1 MILRLR
7 SQILVAAVAAFCSV
21 GAAVDGTH
29 KSIPWASKS
38 YTLLARQMPLRE
50 ALESFGVS
58 EGIPVISSPGVRGT
72 LAGDFK
78 DLPPSEFLDKVAA
91 LHSLVW
97 YYDGSAI
104 HVSAVNEVVSRF
116 VELRHIKVA
125 EVSKMMISLGVDDP
139 RYPLKAASEGGILML
154 SGPPRYVAVVSELI
168 ARAETQREAHASTA
182 VETRVIP
189 LKHTWADDVNFSV
202 EGIESQATVR
212 GVARMLEEIMASARQ
227 SPKVVE
233 AGVTNSVTDGAMAQG
248 FVPVIRPDNRLN
260 AVIIRDRVS
269 QLPVY
274 ERLVA
279 ELDRP
284 EKLVEIQVTTLEMS
298 ETDALDWQLSLR
310 ADAVRNNIS
319 SAAGQETLNL
329 ADAARLAT
337 RGLAGAITYLG
348 DDVKVSASLSAVRE
362 KGKARSISR
371 SSILTLNNMSAAM
384 SDMESCHARIVGKEV
399 AELKEVTAGT
409 RMQVKP
415 RIVEEGVTNGAR
427 RVWLTLKLEDGGF
440 EAVSV
445 DAMPM
450 TRTATLETHAAVE
463 EGGSILLAGYLR
475 KIKEDAHWGIPYL
488 RDIPGIGWFFG
499 GKTERDDTVRRLF
512 ILTPHIIDAEAVNV
526 LPAQAVRQSDTS
538 RPLSGIL

>member
-1 MILRLR
+1 MILIFRT
-7 SQILVAAVAAFCSV
+7 QILCTAFMAVCLV
-21 GAAVDGTH
+21 GMAMGGTAR
-29 KSIPWASKS
+29 SIPWSSKN
-38 YTLLARQMPLRE
+38 YTLIARQMPLRD

-58 EGIPVISSPGVRGT
+58 KGIPVISSSCVRGT

-78 DLPPSEFLDKVAA
+78 DLSPSEFLDKVAA

-104 HVSAVNEVVSRF
+104 HVCAANEVVSKF
-116 VELRHIKVA
+116 IELKYVKAA
-125 EVSKMMISLGVDDP
+125 EISAMMASLGIDDS
-139 RYPLKAASEGGILML
+139 RYPLKVDSKEDLLML
-154 SGPPRYVAVVSELI
+154 SGPPRYVAVVSEMI
-168 ARAETQREAHASTA
+168 ARAEKQREARKATE

-212 GVARMLEEIMASARQ
+212 GVARILEDIMASAHQ
-227 SPKVVE
+227 NSKVVE
-233 AGVTNSVTDGAMAQG
+233 AGVTNTINATEAVQG
-248 FVPVIRPDNRLN
+248 FVPVICPDNRLN
-260 AVIIRDRVS
+260 AVIIRDKVS
-269 QLPVY
+269 QLPIY
-274 ERLVA
+274 ERLIS

-284 EKLVEIQVTTLEMS
+284 QKLVEIAITVVEMS
-298 ETDALDWQLSLR
+298 ETDALDWQLSLK

-319 SAAGQETLNL
+319 GAAGQETLNL
-329 ADAARLAT
+329 MDAARLAT

-348 DDVKVSASLSAVRE
+348 DEIKVSASLSAVRE
-362 KGKARSISR
+362 NGKARTISR

-384 SDMESCHARIVGKEV
+384 SDIESCHARIVGKEV

-415 RIVEEGVTNGAR
+415 RIAEAKGTNGVK
-427 RVWLTLKLEDGGF
+427 RVWLTLRLEDGGF

-450 TRTATLETHAAVE
+450 TRTATLETHTSVE

-475 KIKEDAHWGIPYL
+475 KIKEDAYWGIPYL
-488 RDIPGIGWFFG
+488 RDIPGIGWLFG
-499 GKTERDDTVRRLF
+499 GKTVRDDTVRRLF
-512 ILTPHIIDAEAVNV
+512 ILTPHIIDAESINV
-526 LPAQAVRQSDTS
+526 FPAQTARQNDIS
-538 RPLSGIL
+538 REEAI